1 MKKIDCIVSQFYIID
16 KEILLKVYNSQKW
29 TSGSTK
35 CQKDNKET
43 DYDWF
48 KWKVV

>member
-1 MKKIDCIVSQFYIID
+1 MAVMKKIDCIVSQFYIID

-43 DYDWF
+43 DCD
-48 KWKVV
+48 

>member
-16 KEILLKVYNSQKW
+16 KEILLKVYSQKW
-29 TSGSTK
+29 TSGSTE
-35 CQKDNKET
+35 CQKDSEET
-43 DYDWF
+43 DDDWF